1 MQLTSQPTAA
11 RYGIIGDGR
20 VAWHMAHYFD
30 LLGLPHVD
38 WSRRSA
44 GNVSPSV
51 TLTPCD
57 VVLVLVSD
65 AAIEAFLT
73 ANDELREKT
82 LIHFSGSLITPLAK
96 GMHPLTTFGAD
107 LYDRVTYESIPFV
120 CEEGEPRFEDVFPEL
135 VNPRYTIA
143 ADLKPLYHSLAVMAG
158 NFTMLLWRKVFHTFE
173 EQLQLPPGVALPYL
187 RQVAANLE
195 KAPDMAST
203 GPITRGDRDTIRANL
218 AALATDPYRDVYVA
232 FLKAVAPELLEGGQ

>member
-1 MQLTSQPTAA
+1 MQLASQPTAA

-20 VAWHMAHYFD
+20 VARHMAHYFD

-44 GNVSPSV
+44 GNVSPSA
-51 TLTPCD
+51 TLTQCD

-65 AAIEAFLT
+65 AAIEEFLT

-82 LIHFSGSLITPLAK
+82 LIHLSGSLVTLLAK

-120 CEEGEPRFEDVFPEL
+120 CEDGEPRFEDVFPEL
-135 VNPRYTIA
+135 SNPRYTLA
-143 ADLKPLYHSLAVMAG
+143 ADLKPLYHGLAVMAG
-158 NFTMLLWRKVFHTFE
+158 NFTMLLWNKLFHTFE
-173 EQLQLPPGVALPYL
+173 EQLQLPPSIALPYL

-195 KAPDMAST
+195 KTPDTAST
-203 GPITRGDRDTIRANL
+203 GPIARGDRDTIRANL
-218 AALATDPYRDVYVA
+218 AALAADPYRDVYVA
-232 FLKAVAPELLEGGQ
+232 FVKAVAPELLEG